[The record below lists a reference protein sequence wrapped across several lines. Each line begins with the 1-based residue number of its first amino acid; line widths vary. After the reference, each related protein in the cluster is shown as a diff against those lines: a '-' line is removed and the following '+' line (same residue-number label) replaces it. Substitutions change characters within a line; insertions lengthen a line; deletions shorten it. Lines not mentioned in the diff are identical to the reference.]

1 MLSTGCFIN
10 QNSLM
15 EYLVFY
21 GELILALGKAAFC
34 TNQNIHGML
43 LHVTDRFVCRSNY
56 GMEIFFAI
64 VYNDVEVKVALRMG
78 CAVCK
83 RAEQINTNGIDLFN
97 EPLLY
102 DFNFVHKCPAPFA
115 YNTIA
120 NCKTIIN
127 DEQESG
133 NL

>member
-1 MLSTGCFIN
+1 MGHF
-10 QNSLM
+10 
-15 EYLVFY
+15 VFY
-21 GELILALGKAAFC
+21 SKLVLALGKAAFVPTRISTGC
-34 TNQNIHGML
+34 CFTLRN
-43 LHVTDRFVCRSNY
+43 RFVCRSNY

>member
-1 MLSTGCFIN
+1 MGHF
-10 QNSLM
+10 
-15 EYLVFY
+15 VFY
-21 GELILALGKAAFC
+21 SKLVLALGKAAFC
-34 TNQNIHGML
+34 TNQNIHGAL

-102 DFNFVHKCPAPFA
+102 DFNVQPPSL
-115 YNTIA
+115 
-120 NCKTIIN
+120 II
-127 DEQESG
+127 
-133 NL
+133 L